1 MTEGDLPRS
10 PDDLPKSTGNL
21 PQSTSRQQAETKTE
35 SAPDLKPLPDH
46 LKYAYLGAGN
56 TLPIIISNQLS
67 QEEEEKLLDLLKKHK
82 KAIGW
87 TLEDIKGIS
96 PSTCMHRIHMEDE
109 CKPVREA
116 QRRLNPPM
124 MDVVKKEIVKLLDI
138 GVIYPISDSKWV
150 SPIHVVP
157 KKTGITIVPNSEG
170 ELVPTRV
177 QNGWRVCMDYRKLN
191 TATRK
196 DHFPLPFM
204 DQMLERLA
212 GKSHY
217 CLLDGYSGF
226 YQIPVAPE
234 DQEKTTFTCPFGTFA
249 FRRMPFGLCNAPA
262 TFQRCMMSIF
272 SDYVEKIIEVF
283 MDDFT
288 VHGNSFHECLA
299 NLEKILQRWI
309 EVDKAKID
317 TIKNLPY
324 PTSIR
329 EIRSFLGHAG
339 FYRRFIKDFSK
350 ITQPLCRLLQQ
361 DVPFEFDD
369 NCKTAF
375 DLVKSLLISAPV
387 IQPLDWTLPFEIMCD
402 ASNFA
407 VGAVLGQRIGNSPH
421 VIHYAS
427 RTLDAAQCNY
437 STTEKELLAV
447 VFALEKFWSYL
458 LGTKVIIPGITIIYS
473 DHAALRYLIKKKES
487 KPRLVRWI
495 LLLQEFDLEI
505 RDKKGKENLVADH
518 LSRILTK
525 METYPINEKFPDEH
539 LFAVQEEEPW
549 YADIVN
555 FLVTGNVPTDLPKY
569 KRDKIKKDA
578 RYYVWDEPY
587 LWKHCADQVIRRC
600 IPNHEICAR
609 CQQTGNIGNR
619 SEMPQAP
626 IMVCEIFDIWGIDFM
641 GPFPPS
647 FGNTYILLAVD
658 YVSKWIEAKATRAD
672 DAKTV
677 VDFVKSHIFS
687 RFGMPKAIIS
697 DRGTHFCNKV
707 VETLLKKHHVIHRTS
722 TAYHPQT
729 NGLAEVSNREIK
741 SILEKI
747 VCPSRK
753 DWSVR
758 LNDALWAYRTAYKTP
773 IGMSPYRLIYGKACH
788 LPVELEHKA
797 YWAVKSCNL
806 DEKEAGVHRKLQIQE
821 LEEIRRD
828 AYEAS
833 WDYKAKTKAF
843 HDKNISRKNFQVGDK
858 VLLFDSRSYPPAT
871 SRSTMA
877 HSKMMTTGGPGIW
890 RQRRMTG
897 PVRLPTDSDEEAM
910 DSPPSVPNNDGVDTG
925 VTVEARNSESPVA
938 QTYRRWT
945 RSSLKAPPPPSP
957 PVVTDIQEGETPQ
970 ETTPSTTSGQKRPR
984 TPSPPPPDTEQHSDT
999 PISTPPASKEGGELP
1014 SDLPKPSRL
1023 DHISQALTFN
1033 KASERARLARISSLP
1048 HHPGKCLHHNTLATL
1063 RLHTQVRSLI
1073 TAIGWNRFFY
1083 LHLPSFTELTQEFY
1097 TTFYFDKHAM
1107 HNLYT
1112 HDVIGFRLLGQRFR
1126 LSMHEFGVA
1135 MGSECLGSTWDFPT
1149 DFNPSNAYLELCDN
1163 PPDSYLPTRSK
1174 DLYLRNP
1181 SLKYLHRLLA
1191 YTFSGRKDAPNILT
1205 KTELYILWCMHTQ
1218 QKIHLGY
1225 WVATQI
1231 SSIIQ
1236 YNRPLIFGHLITAI
1250 AVNQKLLHP
1259 AHTDLTPTGK
1269 QTPLDLRSLDDMG
1282 LLRQVGG
1289 IFSLSPAGPLTP
1301 RHERVFRKRKASQP
1315 SISQHPSPQEA
1326 TAEVRVNEP
1335 AQEALPEAPQQE
1347 QNQVHEDV
1355 APNQSVQA
1363 RLDRIETRMHNME
1376 HLLQILVNHF
1386 LPTEQQRQ

>member
-1 MTEGDLPRS
+1 VKQIPRYAKF
-10 PDDLPKSTGNL
+10 LKELCTNRRKL
-21 PQSTSRQQAETKTE
+21 AER
-35 SAPDLKPLPDH
+35 
-46 LKYAYLGAGN
+46 
-56 TLPIIISNQLS
+56 
-67 QEEEEKLLDLLKKHK
+67 EKVSV
-82 KAIGW
+82 G
-87 TLEDIKGIS
+87 E
-96 PSTCMHRIHMEDE
+96 CDE

-124 MDVVKKEIVKLLDI
+124 MEVVKKEIVKLLDI

-262 TFQRCMMSIF
+262 TFQRCIMSIF

-288 VHGNSFHECLA
+288 VYGNSFHECLA
-299 NLEKILQRWI
+299 NLEKILQRCLETNLVLNYEKCHFMVSHGLILGHIVSTKGI

-361 DVPFEFDD
+361 DVPFNFDD
-369 NCKTAF
+369 SCKSAF
-375 DLVKSLLISAPV
+375 DLIKSLLISAPV
-387 IQPLDWTLPFEIMCD
+387 IQPPDWTLPFEIMCD

-407 VGAVLGQRIGNSPH
+407 IGAVLGQRIGNSPH

-447 VFALEKFWSYL
+447 VFALEKFRPYL
-458 LGTKVIIPGITIIYS
+458 LGTKVIIYS

-518 LSRILTK
+518 LSRILTE
-525 METYPINEKFPDEH
+525 METCPINETFPDEH

-555 FLVTGNVPTDLPKY
+555 FLAIGDLPTDLPKHI
-569 KRDKIKKDA
+569 RDKIKKEA

-600 IPNHEICAR
+600 IPNHE
-609 CQQTGNIGNR
+609 
-619 SEMPQAP
+619 
-626 IMVCEIFDIWGIDFM
+626 
-641 GPFPPS
+641 
-647 FGNTYILLAVD
+647 
-658 YVSKWIEAKATRAD
+658 
-672 DAKTV
+672 
-677 VDFVKSHIFS
+677 
-687 RFGMPKAIIS
+687 
-697 DRGTHFCNKV
+697 
-707 VETLLKKHHVIHRTS
+707 
-722 TAYHPQT
+722 T

-741 SILEKI
+741 SILEKT
-747 VCPSRK
+747 VCPNRK
-753 DWSVR
+753 DWSTR

-806 DEKEAGVHRKLQIQE
+806 DEKEAGVNRKLQIQE

-833 WDYKAKTKAF
+833 WDYKTKTKAF
-843 HDKNISRKNFQVGDK
+843 HDKNISRKHFQVGDK
-858 VLLFDSRSYPPAT
+858 VLLFDSRFKLFPGKLRSRWIGPFLVEHIYPHGAVDIRSSQTSKVFKVNGDDEAWDTTPPAT
-871 SRSTMA
+871 TSTETPPA
-877 HSKMMTTGGPGIW
+877 TEPATG
-890 RQRRMTG
+890 R
-897 PVRLPTDSDEEAM
+897 TDSPA
-910 DSPPSVPNNDGVDTG
+910 
-925 VTVEARNSESPVA
+925 A
-938 QTYRRWT
+938 QTYRWQKKRQRT
-945 RSSLKAPPPPSP
+945 PPPPSTIDP
-957 PVVTDIQEGETPQ
+957 KTNPAGEMLP
-970 ETTPSTTSGQKRPR
+970 EATTPTGHSHKRPR
-984 TPSPPPPDTEQHSDT
+984 TQSPPRSELEPTIAIHLAGLKESGTPTDSTNAVPTDAPTDLPSAMPSDVPTDAPVDLPSDVPSDVPSDT
-999 PISTPPASKEGGELP
+999 LSDMPSNLP
-1014 SDLPKPSRL
+1014 SDLPRPAYP
-1023 DHISQALTFN
+1023 DHIV
-1033 KASERARLARISSLP
+1033 K
-1048 HHPGKCLHHNTLATL
+1048 
-1063 RLHTQVRSLI
+1063 
-1073 TAIGWNRFFY
+1073 
-1083 LHLPSFTELTQEFY
+1083 
-1097 TTFYFDKHAM
+1097 
-1107 HNLYT
+1107 
-1112 HDVIGFRLLGQRFR
+1112 
-1126 LSMHEFGVA
+1126 
-1135 MGSECLGSTWDFPT
+1135 
-1149 DFNPSNAYLELCDN
+1149 
-1163 PPDSYLPTRSK
+1163 
-1174 DLYLRNP
+1174 
-1181 SLKYLHRLLA
+1181 
-1191 YTFSGRKDAPNILT
+1191 
-1205 KTELYILWCMHTQ
+1205 
-1218 QKIHLGY
+1218 
-1225 WVATQI
+1225 
-1231 SSIIQ
+1231 
-1236 YNRPLIFGHLITAI
+1236 
-1250 AVNQKLLHP
+1250 
-1259 AHTDLTPTGK
+1259 
-1269 QTPLDLRSLDDMG
+1269 
-1282 LLRQVGG
+1282 
-1289 IFSLSPAGPLTP
+1289 
-1301 RHERVFRKRKASQP
+1301 
-1315 SISQHPSPQEA
+1315 
-1326 TAEVRVNEP
+1326 
-1335 AQEALPEAPQQE
+1335 
-1347 QNQVHEDV
+1347 
-1355 APNQSVQA
+1355 
-1363 RLDRIETRMHNME
+1363 
-1376 HLLQILVNHF
+1376 
-1386 LPTEQQRQ
+1386 